1 VRRYDINMRNC
12 GRGVIAEMVPRDEG
26 RYVFISDYDTLSAQC
41 ASQERE
47 LAELREEVT
56 GYRMGTP
63 MPDASVT
70 LYSSEASASKIAELE
85 QAVAER
91 DARIARLELALAT
104 ERGKL
109 EQADAVA
116 DSWARDAA
124 RYRWLREDPWR
135 LKQSRDGA
143 FDQMCTGI
151 PKSGPECLD
160 AAIDAAIEAAGR
172 KEGGEG

>member
-1 VRRYDINMRNC
+1 MTEVERVAAALEKLRK
-12 GRGVIAEMVPRDEG
+12 GVMAGFPQDTCSDALALLRSLAKDAE
-26 RYVFISDYDTLSAQC
+26 
-41 ASQERE
+41 
-47 LAELREEVT
+47 
-56 GYRMGTP
+56 
-63 MPDASVT
+63 
-70 LYSSEASASKIAELE
+70 
-85 QAVAER
+85 
-91 DARIARLELALAT
+91 RLELALAT

-109 EQADAVA
+109 EKADAVA

>member
-1 VRRYDINMRNC
+1 MTAPTGEV
-12 GRGVIAEMVPRDEG
+12 
-26 RYVFISDYDTLSAQC
+26 
-41 ASQERE
+41 ERVAAALE
-47 LAELREEVT
+47 DLIHDAPEPEIERVLTESLALLRSL
-56 GYRMGTP
+56 
-63 MPDASVT
+63 A
-70 LYSSEASASKIAELE
+70 
-85 QAVAER
+85 R
-91 DARIARLELALAT
+91 DAARLELALAT

-109 EQADAVA
+109 EKADAVA

-172 KEGGEG
+172 TEGEAP